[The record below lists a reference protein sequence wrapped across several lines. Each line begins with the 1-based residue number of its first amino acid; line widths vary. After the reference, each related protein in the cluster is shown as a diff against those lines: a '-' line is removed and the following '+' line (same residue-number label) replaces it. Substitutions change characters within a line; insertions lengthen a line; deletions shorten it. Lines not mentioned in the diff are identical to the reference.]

1 LGLFELFR
9 RPPPIR
15 DAQALADFID
25 QQAAFLMQKG
35 IYEYSRARAGHYAKV
50 LFREQ
55 GFQQAVEE
63 SRWRAYPLGL
73 AMVAELVEG
82 VLRPH
87 GIDRNRQL
95 DALSAL
101 VLSVF
106 DRYPVPPSLGEAA
119 WREARAELMRRLQLI
134 GMHAPK
140 RAFDICEP
148 WAETYFNLM
157 PIHEKLRGRD
167 FPTIRNYLRVTLCN
181 IHDELTKRMDAQALA
196 AICAAPTPD
205 PPVTMGAA
213 EQRQ

>member
-1 LGLFELFR
+1 LRFFELFR
-9 RPPPIR
+9 RRPPIR
-15 DAQALADFID
+15 ARAELADFID
-25 QQAAFLMQKG
+25 QHSAFLVQKG

-55 GFQQAVEE
+55 GFRDAVEQ

-87 GIDRNRQL
+87 AADRHRQL
-95 DALSAL
+95 ETISNL

-106 DRYPVPPSLGEAA
+106 DRYPVPSGLGAQA
-119 WREARAELMRRLQLI
+119 WSEARVELDRRLHLI

-148 WAETYFNLM
+148 WTETYFNLM
-157 PIHEKLRGRD
+157 PIHEKLRASE

-181 IHDELTKRMDAQALA
+181 IHDEFTQRLEAATLA
-196 AICAAPTPD
+196 AALQQT
-205 PPVTMGAA
+205 
-213 EQRQ
+213 